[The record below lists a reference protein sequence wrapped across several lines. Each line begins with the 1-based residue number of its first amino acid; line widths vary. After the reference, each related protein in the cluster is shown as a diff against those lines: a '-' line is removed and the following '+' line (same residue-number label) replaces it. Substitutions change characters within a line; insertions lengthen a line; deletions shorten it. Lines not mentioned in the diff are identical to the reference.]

1 MSIPQELQTNQVK
14 DFSELDAEVL
24 RISPYG
30 STSISNT
37 GNKKIEF
44 RLGRNGFLQGTEC
57 EVIFD
62 VSSDVNNACPD
73 WAESIFEMVIVK
85 VGNLELCRET
95 EAGFMRNMANNARY
109 SYNARTSAS
118 GKSRGS
124 ASGVFDAMS
133 STARKV
139 RVPLYDENSKMGVSS
154 LFKDLL
160 PLYKMDQVKIELH
173 LNSTIG
179 AYAENSATT
188 FTADN
193 FELVAK
199 VVDSPSLR
207 AEYAK
212 DVVRSFQSYAH
223 HQDTLISG
231 ASRIASVI
239 PASHQNMTGMIVCSR
254 PTSIVNAVATAD
266 KYQSQFDLNGAT
278 SGALRIDGTQYPSN
292 KYDYTDSVEN
302 AILMERLWKTKSL
315 GSHHDWSDD
324 GSANDSKQYLCFPFE
339 SSNNA
344 ITGLNTASKTG
355 TIVCDIAC
363 AATANQNLD
372 FFVMY
377 NRFYRISA
385 NGAVSIT
392 S

>member
-1 MSIPQELQTNQVK
+1 MSIPKELQTNQVQ
-14 DFSELDAEVL
+14 DFSELDSEVL

-44 RLGRNGFLQGTEC
+44 RLARNGLLQGTDC
-57 EVIFD
+57 EIVFD

-85 VGNLELCRET
+85 VGNLELVRET
-95 EAGFMRNMANNARY
+95 QAGFFRNMANNARY
-109 SYNARTSAS
+109 EYNARESSS
-118 GKSRGS
+118 GKMRGS
-124 ASGVFDAMS
+124 KSAIFASMS
-133 STARKV
+133 SAARKV
-139 RVPLYDENSKMGVSS
+139 RVPLYDAISKWGVSPI
-154 LFKDLL
+154 FKDLM
-160 PLYKMDQVKIELH
+160 PLYKMDQLKIELH
-173 LNSTIG
+173 LNSTLG
-179 AYAENSATT
+179 AYAENSSTT

-193 FELVAK
+193 FELIGK

-212 DVVRSFQSYAH
+212 DVVRSFPSYAH

-239 PASHQNMTGMIVCSR
+239 PASFQNMTGMIVASR
-254 PTSIVNAVATAD
+254 PTSIVNDVATAD
-266 KYQSQFDLNGAT
+266 KYQSQFDLNGAST
-278 SGALRIDGTQYPSN
+278 GALRIDGTQYPSN
-292 KYDYTDSVEN
+292 KYNYDNSVEN
-302 AILMERLWKTKSL
+302 TILLERIWKTKSL
-315 GSHHDWSDD
+315 GSHHDYDD
-324 GSANDSKQYLCFPFE
+324 NGAANDSKQYLCFPFE
-339 SSNNA
+339 SANNA

-363 AATANQNLD
+363 ASTSNQNLD

>member
-1 MSIPQELQTNQVK
+1 MSIPQELQVNQVQ
-14 DFSELDAEVL
+14 DFSELDSQIL

-30 STSISNT
+30 STSVSNSA
-37 GNKKIEF
+37 NKKIEF
-44 RLGRNGFLQGTEC
+44 RLGRNGFLQGSEC
-57 EVIFD
+57 EVVFD
-62 VSSDVNNACPD
+62 VAADVASACPE
-73 WAESIFEMVIVK
+73 WAESIFEMIIIK

-95 EAGFMRNMANNARY
+95 EAGFMRNMANNAHY
-109 SYNARTSAS
+109 SYNARNSAS

-124 ASGVFDAMS
+124 TSSIFSAMET
-133 STARKV
+133 TARKV
-139 RVPLYDENSKMGVSS
+139 RVPLYDAVSKMGVSS

-160 PLYKMDQVKIELH
+160 PLYKMDQVKIQLH
-173 LNSTIG
+173 LNSTLG

-193 FELVAK
+193 FELIAK

-207 AEYAK
+207 SEYSK
-212 DVVRSFQSYAH
+212 DVVRSFSSYAH

-231 ASRIASVI
+231 ASRIASVV
-239 PASHQNMTGMIVCSR
+239 PASFQNMTGMIVCSR
-254 PTSIVNAVATAD
+254 PTSIVNDAATAD

-278 SGALRIDGTQYPSN
+278 SSALRIDGTQFPSN
-292 KYDYTDSVEN
+292 KYDLTDSVEN

-315 GSHHDWSDD
+315 GSHHDWSND

-339 SSNNA
+339 SANNA
-344 ITGLNTASKTG
+344 ITGLNTSARTG
-355 TIVCDIAC
+355 TIVCDIAVS
-363 AATANQNLD
+363 ATANQNLD